1 MGHSSPRTG
10 KLSTRGIFL
19 MAKAPSLRKARNKGT
34 QRTRKLSA
42 GNALRSWRNGK
53 GRFVRA
59 RRRTAGAKP
68 YTMKVVRTVFNG
80 GHEETYGNA
89 TRLVPTQLVDKVV
102 RIALQRAIAAGRVG
116 IETTARF
123 DGDIGCFLHRLDRKV
138 PCRLDDDSSLAADPG
153 DDRGSVF
160 VVMASTG
167 LAFLAAPPGLATQYL
182 LPAVCRL
189 ALVARSMVEIIRFD
203 RAVQLALYLIGQGGI
218 PEPPT
223 PPIAGADMH
232 P

>member
-19 MAKAPSLRKARNKGT
+19 MAKAPSLRKDRNKGT

-89 TRLVPTQLVDKVV
+89 TRLVPTQLD
-102 RIALQRAIAAGRVG
+102 IASGATCLFSRGRLCH
-116 IETTARF
+116 I
-123 DGDIGCFLHRLDRKV
+123 
-138 PCRLDDDSSLAADPG
+138 
-153 DDRGSVF
+153 
-160 VVMASTG
+160 MAM
-167 LAFLAAPPGLATQYL
+167 LLVIDAAPAYGVVKSPLCNIANERSVPDDEDSLVHRSGV
-182 LPAVCRL
+182 PRL
-189 ALVARSMVEIIRFD
+189 HALNRHQRCHRTGWGE
-203 RAVQLALYLIGQGGI
+203 G
-218 PEPPT
+218 
-223 PPIAGADMH
+223 
-232 P
+232 

>member
-1 MGHSSPRTG
+1 MGHSSPRAG

-19 MAKAPSLRKARNKGT
+19 MAKAPSLRKDRNKGT

-89 TRLVPTQLVDKVV
+89 TRLVPTQLVDILVEV
-102 RIALQRAIAAGRVG
+102 ARERPIAAGRVG
-116 IETTARF
+116 QEAAAPLHS
-123 DGDIGCFLHRLDRKV
+123 DIGGLLHRLDGKV
-138 PCRLDDDSSLAADPG
+138 PRRLDDDTPLAADPG
-153 DDRGSVF
+153 DDRGAVF
-160 VVMASTG
+160 VVMAPPG
-167 LAFLAAPPGLATQYL
+167 LPFLAAPPWRAT
-182 LPAVCRL
+182 
-189 ALVARSMVEIIRFD
+189 
-203 RAVQLALYLIGQGGI
+203 
-218 PEPPT
+218 
-223 PPIAGADMH
+223 
-232 P
+232 

>member
-1 MGHSSPRTG
+1 MGHSSPRAG

-19 MAKAPSLRKARNKGT
+19 MAKAPSLRKDRNKGT

-89 TRLVPTQLVDKVV
+89 TRLVPTQQGYCWRTL
-102 RIALQRAIAAGRVG
+102 
-116 IETTARF
+116 
-123 DGDIGCFLHRLDRKV
+123 
-138 PCRLDDDSSLAADPG
+138 S
-153 DDRGSVF
+153 
-160 VVMASTG
+160 
-167 LAFLAAPPGLATQYL
+167 
-182 LPAVCRL
+182 
-189 ALVARSMVEIIRFD
+189 
-203 RAVQLALYLIGQGGI
+203 LYLS
-218 PEPPT
+218 EP
-223 PPIAGADMH
+223 
-232 P
+232 